1 MHEKKQENGVLRK
14 TQIKI
19 LQVASYQ
26 TISGICTKISAHNE
40 SGMESKYAKI

>member
-1 MHEKKQENGVLRK
+1 MHGKKQEIEVLRK
-14 TQIKI
+14 SQLKI

-40 SGMESKYAKI
+40 SGMENKYAKI